1 MHMQIHI
8 MLSVALRM
16 LVYCPWMPSIL
27 ARLAQQQTLAHVRLP
42 CRPAQQPPP
51 APGGVDSAASSH
63 TPGSAEW
70 AAGAAAA
77 GADPER
83 TLGRLTDLISR
94 LTALREQRLARVLAV
109 LGQDAGGTG
118 LAPMSDSAFAGPAG
132 QHDSETAVQSL
143 LASLP
148 HTSPHSAPQQQ
159 QPFPLPATVVAAV
172 ADSTTSSGP
181 APRAAAAVTAAAPLF
196 PRDTPSHQLPP
207 PHTLPPRHTGS
218 FQEARNGGG
227 AFTPTSAKAIS
238 ERNFMTA
245 SYFFSSPP
253 PAAPQLVS
261 EQALSLQE
269 DLAVSEPA
277 PRKGQDE
284 GCGTASTAAGTV
296 QWDGTAGTAQWE
308 GAYIGEGRG
317 EAAGTNSVIGTY
329 GGEHAHASPVL
340 ETTGQGGAFDS
351 PVHTVHTGHT
361 ILTPRYAPL
370 GAGEAEW
377 PGDGRAGSIVLPDKA
392 AGAGA
397 ALGATQR
404 SNPNTS
410 SSSNPALTVAPVEGG
425 SEDGARPLSSG
436 AGRSLRQPFAGDA
449 LSFAFHVTMSAH
461 EVQARV
467 LGVRGASNACGAAC
481 VGLA

>member
-1 MHMQIHI
+1 
-8 MLSVALRM
+8 
-16 LVYCPWMPSIL
+16 MP
-27 ARLAQQQTLAHVRLP
+27 ARLP
-42 CRPAQQPPP
+42 CRPAQQHPP

-109 LGQDAGGTG
+109 LGQDAGRTG
-118 LAPMSDSAFAGPAG
+118 LAQVSDLASVGPAG
-132 QHDSETAVQSL
+132 RHDGETAVQSL

-159 QPFPLPATVVAAV
+159 QPFPLPATAVAAV

-181 APRAAAAVTAAAPLF
+181 APRADAAVGAAAPLF
-196 PRDTPSHQLPP
+196 PRDTPSRQLPP

-253 PAAPQLVS
+253 PLAPQLVS

-284 GCGTASTAAGTV
+284 GCGTGPDAAGTV
-296 QWDGTAGTAQWE
+296 QWDGTAQWE
-308 GAYIGEGRG
+308 GACRGKGGG
-317 EAAGTNSVIGTY
+317 EAAGTNSAIGACSD
-329 GGEHAHASPVL
+329 EHAHVSPVL

-361 ILTPRYAPL
+361 VLTPRYAPPGAAEAERPGGGTPRDG
-370 GAGEAEW
+370 GAGGTV
-377 PGDGRAGSIVLPDKA
+377 PPDKG

-397 ALGATQR
+397 GLGAAPR
-404 SNPNTS
+404 LNPNLNS
-410 SSSNPALTVAPVEGG
+410 SSHSNPALAVAPVEGG

-436 AGRSLRQPFAGDA
+436 AGRSLRGAIAGDA
-449 LSFAFHVTMSAH
+449 PSFAFHVTTSAH
-461 EVQARV
+461 EVQTRV
-467 LGVRGASNACGAAC
+467 LGLWGASDACGAAC